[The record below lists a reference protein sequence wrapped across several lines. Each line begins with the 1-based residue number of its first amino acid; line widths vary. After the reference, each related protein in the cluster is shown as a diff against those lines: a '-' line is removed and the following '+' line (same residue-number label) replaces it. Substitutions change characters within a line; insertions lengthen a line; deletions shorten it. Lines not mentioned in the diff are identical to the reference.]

1 MAVRKVLI
9 AAIICAGLYCSSA
22 RSADISLTSQL
33 SQSAEF
39 NSNYFLQTHPPGL
52 TTVPISTLR
61 VDGVARTPTTRLL
74 GTADLSYQT
83 YAGPGVADF
92 IVAPAL
98 NKGARLSLEQ
108 TEKQTLYNLA
118 AAWRQ
123 QQAAPLQL
131 AQTGIANIGGFIT
144 TTMLQAGLTHQLNPI
159 DTLNWQNSWTSTTF
173 TTPNSVPFTDFLSIG
188 DWTHQLSSTT
198 AIIPSVN
205 FEQLNYGGPSQ
216 TELKLWRFFLG
227 MSYQY
232 PGRFN
237 LYASVGALV
246 ATASTQQI
254 TNPNQLNPI
263 PTILLPSGST
273 V

>member
-9 AAIICAGLYCSSA
+9 AAIICAGFYCSSA

-52 TTVPISTLR
+52 ITAPISSLR
-61 VDGVARTPTTRLL
+61 VDGVARTPTSRLF

-98 NKGARLSLEQ
+98 NKGAKVALEQ

-118 AAWRQ
+118 ASWRQ

-131 AQTGIANIGGFIT
+131 AQTGIATIGGFIT
-144 TTMLQAGLTHQLNPI
+144 TTTLQGGLSHQLNAS

-173 TTPNSVPFTDFLSIG
+173 TTPGSVPFTDFSSIG
-188 DWTHQLSSTT
+188 D
-198 AIIPSVN
+198 
-205 FEQLNYGGPSQ
+205 
-216 TELKLWRFFLG
+216 
-227 MSYQY
+227 
-232 PGRFN
+232 
-237 LYASVGALV
+237 
-246 ATASTQQI
+246 
-254 TNPNQLNPI
+254 
-263 PTILLPSGST
+263 
-273 V
+273 